1 MAAEFALVKVRIS
14 QIELRA
20 KEGNRLAKLT
30 LSMLQDLEAYLSA
43 SQLGITLA
51 SLGLGWIG
59 ESVVA
64 SIILAAVHA
73 LDLNVTPEL
82 AHQIALPVSFATIT
96 VLHIVIGEQAPKM
109 LAIQRPEALSIAI
122 ALPLRIFYI
131 ISFPAIWILNKL
143 SGMTLRL
150 FGVDSAHGT
159 DAHTSDELRMLLDQ
173 SKESGEIQDS
183 EHELIENVFQ
193 FNDRMVKQIMV
204 PRTKL
209 SALDVNAPADQ
220 ILDVVFNE
228 GYSRMPVYEGNIDNI
243 VGVLNVKDLLPIIRR
258 GEPVELARI
267 MRPPYFVPETKK
279 INRLLRQFQRK
290 HIVMAIV
297 SDEFGGVSGIVTIE
311 DIMEEPGGR
320 NPRRV
325 RQRGARGGKGDRGR
339 IPREP
344 RHAHLRCQRVSPLP
358 PARRRRL
365 RNRGRPAQR
374 HLRQH
379 PGSGRRGRARPLRV
393 PRIAAL
399 PPRRGAGAAARDHRG
414 RARRTPRRHGR
425 RALAPGSTCLG
436 AALSPSFPGCTTLLA
451 GKGQCRVIHLL
462 SGCGRHPAGH
472 VCTRSVLRRRPV
484 PA

>member
-1 MAAEFALVKVRIS
+1 MGLKILFTVLLVLVNGFFVAAEFALVKVRMS

-20 KEGNRLAKLT
+20 KEGNRLARLT
-30 LSMLQDLEAYLSA
+30 LTMLQDLEAYLSA

-73 LDLNVTPEL
+73 LNLEVTPEL

-109 LAIQRPEALSIAI
+109 LAIQRPEALSLAV
-122 ALPLRIFYI
+122 ALPLRLFYI
-131 ISFPAIWILNKL
+131 ISFPAIWVLNKL
-143 SGMTLRL
+143 SSFVLRG
-150 FGVDSAHGT
+150 FGVNSGHGSE
-159 DAHTSDELRMLLDQ
+159 AHTSDELRMLLDQ

-209 SALDVNAPADQ
+209 SALDVHAPVEQ
-220 ILDVVFNE
+220 LLDIIFAE
-228 GYSRMPVYEGNIDNI
+228 GFSRMPVYEGNIDNI

-258 GEPVELARI
+258 GEAVELARI

-290 HIVMAIV
+290 HIVMAVV

-311 DIMEEPGGR
+311 DIMEELVGEIQDEYDNEVPVVEKVAEDEYR
-320 NPRRV
+320 VNP
-325 RQRGARGGKGDRGR
+325 ATPISDANEYL
-339 IPREP
+339 PY
-344 RHAHLRCQRVSPLP
+344 PLP
-358 PARRRRL
+358 EGEDYETVGGLLNVIYGSIPEVGDVAVLDPYEFRVLQRSRRAVDL
-365 RNRGRPAQR
+365 VQ
-374 HLRQH
+374 
-379 PGSGRRGRARPLRV
+379 LRV
-393 PRIAAL
+393 TTSAEREAPRGEL
-399 PPRRGAGAAARDHRG
+399 NGE
-414 RARRTPRRHGR
+414 
-425 RALAPGSTCLG
+425 
-436 AALSPSFPGCTTLLA
+436 
-451 GKGQCRVIHLL
+451 V
-462 SGCGRHPAGH
+462 
-472 VCTRSVLRRRPV
+472 
-484 PA
+484 

>member
-1 MAAEFALVKVRIS
+1 MVNGFFVAAEFALVKVRLS

-30 LSMLQDLEAYLSA
+30 LTILQDLEAYLSA

-64 SIILAAVHA
+64 SIILGAVHA

-122 ALPLRIFYI
+122 ALPLRVFYI
-131 ISFPAIWILNKL
+131 VSYPFIWVLNKL
-143 SGMTLRL
+143 SGLVLRL
-150 FGVDSAHGT
+150 FGVTSMHASE
-159 DAHTSDELRMLLDQ
+159 AHTSDELRILLDQ

-183 EHELIENVFQ
+183 EHELIENVFE

-209 SALDVNAPADQ
+209 SALDVHAPEEQ
-220 ILDVVFNE
+220 ILDCVFSE

-267 MRPPYFVPETKK
+267 MRAPYFVPETKK

-290 HIVMAIV
+290 HMHIAIV

-311 DIMEEPGGR
+311 DIIEELVGEIQDEYDNEVPVVEKVSETEY
-320 NPRRV
+320 RV
-325 RQRGARGGKGDRGR
+325 NTSTPISDANEYL
-339 IPREP
+339 PY
-344 RHAHLRCQRVSPLP
+344 PLP
-358 PARRRRL
+358 E
-365 RNRGRPAQR
+365 GDDYETV
-374 HLRQH
+374 
-379 PGSGRRGRARPLRV
+379 GG
-393 PRIAAL
+393 
-399 PPRRGAGAAARDHRG
+399 
-414 RARRTPRRHGR
+414 
-425 RALAPGSTCLG
+425 
-436 AALSPSFPGCTTLLA
+436 LLN
-451 GKGQCRVIHLL
+451 VI
-462 SGCGRHPAGH
+462 
-472 VCTRSVLRRRPV
+472 
-484 PA
+484 

>member
-1 MAAEFALVKVRIS
+1 VAAEFALVKVRVS
-14 QIELRA
+14 QMELRA

-30 LSMLQDLEAYLSA
+30 LTIIQDLEAYLSA
-43 SQLGITLA
+43 CQLGITLA

-73 LDLNVTPEL
+73 LGLNVTPEL
-82 AHQIALPVSFATIT
+82 AHQIALPTSFATIT

-122 ALPLRIFYI
+122 ALPLRIFYVV
-131 ISFPAIWILNKL
+131 SFPFIWLLNKM
-143 SGMTLRL
+143 SGLTLRL
-150 FGVDSAHGT
+150 FGVASVHGT
-159 DAHTSDELRMLLDQ
+159 EAHTSDELRMLLDQ

-183 EHELIENVFQ
+183 EHELIENVFE

-220 ILDVVFNE
+220 ILDIVFNE

-243 VGVLNVKDLLPIIRR
+243 VGVLNVKDLLPIISRQ
-258 GEPVELARI
+258 EPVELARI

-311 DIMEEPGGR
+311 DIMEELVGEIQDEYDNEVPVVEKVAEDEYRVNPATPISDANEYLPFPLPEGEDYETVGGLLNVIYGSIPEVGDVAVLDPYEFR
-320 NPRRV
+320 VLQRSRRAV
-325 RQRGARGGKGDRGR
+325 ELVQLRVTTLEERA
-339 IPREP
+339 EP
-344 RHAHLRCQRVSPLP
+344 R
-358 PARRRRL
+358 
-365 RNRGRPAQR
+365 G
-374 HLRQH
+374 
-379 PGSGRRGRARPLRV
+379 
-393 PRIAAL
+393 
-399 PPRRGAGAAARDHRG
+399 D
-414 RARRTPRRHGR
+414 
-425 RALAPGSTCLG
+425 LG
-436 AALSPSFPGCTTLLA
+436 HEL
-451 GKGQCRVIHLL
+451 
-462 SGCGRHPAGH
+462 
-472 VCTRSVLRRRPV
+472 
-484 PA
+484 

>member
-1 MAAEFALVKVRIS
+1 MGLNILFTVLLVLVNGFFVAAEFALVKVRMS
-14 QIELRA
+14 QIELKA

-30 LSMLQDLEAYLSA
+30 LTMLQDLEAYLSA

-73 LDLNVTPEL
+73 LELNMTDAL

-109 LAIQRPEALSIAI
+109 LAITRPEALSIAV
-122 ALPLRIFYI
+122 ALPLRLFYI

-143 SGMTLRL
+143 SNMVLRL
-150 FGVDSAHGT
+150 FGVDSLHGN

-209 SALDVNAPADQ
+209 SALDVNAPAEEL
-220 ILDVVFNE
+220 LDVVFNE
-228 GYSRMPVYEGNIDNI
+228 GFSRMPVFEGNIDNI

-258 GEPVELARI
+258 GEAVELARI

-311 DIMEEPGGR
+311 DIMEELVGEIQDEYDNEVPVVEKVAEDEYRVNPATPISDANEYLPFPLPEGEDYETVGGLLNVIYGSIPEVGDVAVLDPYEFR
-320 NPRRV
+320 VLQRSRRAV
-325 RQRGARGGKGDRGR
+325 ELVQLRVTTVAERA
-339 IPREP
+339 EP
-344 RHAHLRCQRVSPLP
+344 R
-358 PARRRRL
+358 
-365 RNRGRPAQR
+365 G
-374 HLRQH
+374 
-379 PGSGRRGRARPLRV
+379 
-393 PRIAAL
+393 
-399 PPRRGAGAAARDHRG
+399 D
-414 RARRTPRRHGR
+414 
-425 RALAPGSTCLG
+425 LG
-436 AALSPSFPGCTTLLA
+436 GE
-451 GKGQCRVIHLL
+451 G
-462 SGCGRHPAGH
+462 
-472 VCTRSVLRRRPV
+472 
-484 PA
+484 